1 MKKAVSLQR
10 LRRQLAHAEDSQ
22 VVQRLAGGQ
31 LGEVEDSTTRFGLAR
46 LGLLRGVW
54 RSVFGEEPESV
65 PAYTADWAEPSRQE
79 VLLEA
84 ANRRLMPRPIGS
96 TQIGDVLLFRMRDGS
111 IAKHLGLQSETGVH
125 PRFIHAYTGYG
136 VIESSLSTPWQRR
149 IAARFA
155 FPEGTT

>member
-1 MKKAVSLQR
+1 MKVGEAVI
-10 LRRQLAHAEDSQ
+10 AEARFWIGTPYLHQAS
-22 VVQRLAGGQ
+22 VRGAGT
-31 LGEVEDSTTRFGLAR
+31 DC

-54 RSVFGEEPESV
+54 RAVFGEEPEVV
-65 PAYTADWAEPSRQE
+65 PAYTSDWAEPSREE

-84 ANRRLMPRPIGS
+84 AHRRLVPRPIG
-96 TQIGDVLLFRMRDGS
+96 TAHVGDVLLFRMRDGS
-111 IAKHLGLQSETGVH
+111 IAKHLGLQSETGDH
-125 PRFIHAYTGYG
+125 PRFIHAYTAYG

>member
-1 MKKAVSLQR
+1 MKVGEAVIAEAR
-10 LRRQLAHAEDSQ
+10 LWIGTPYLHQASVRG
-22 VVQRLAGGQ
+22 AGT
-31 LGEVEDSTTRFGLAR
+31 DC

-54 RSVFGEEPESV
+54 RAVFGEEPEVV
-65 PAYTADWAEPSRQE
+65 PAYTSDWAEPSREE

-84 ANRRLMPRPIGS
+84 AHRRLVPRPIG
-96 TQIGDVLLFRMRDGS
+96 TAHVGDVLLFRMRDGS
-111 IAKHLGLQSETGVH
+111 IAKHLGLQSETGDH